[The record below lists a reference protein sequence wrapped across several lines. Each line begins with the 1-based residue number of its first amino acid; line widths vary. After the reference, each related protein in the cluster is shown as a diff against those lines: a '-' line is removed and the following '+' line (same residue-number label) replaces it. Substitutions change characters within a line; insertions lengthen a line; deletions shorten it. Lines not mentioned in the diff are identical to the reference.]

1 MVNKFIKIAN
11 HRDFVLLLAIAVGLA
26 LGPRT
31 AFLGDIS
38 VWVLAG
44 VMVFSTVG
52 FSFSHWRPFK
62 YPFQHIYKGLFLNY
76 VVFGGAIIL
85 LSLLLPK
92 GDDYDHIRMGLIII
106 AAAPAGPSIVAF
118 TTLLKGNVTYSLNG
132 VFGITLAAVGVT
144 PLLIWAFLGNT
155 GLSPWILVSMLLKL
169 IVLPVIL
176 SRFLRHK
183 RILPTV
189 KKIQGTV
196 VKWGFFLVIVPTI
209 GLSRDV
215 IFREPMLVLIIALI
229 FLVVI
234 YGFSFGYYLLMKKR
248 RTPEDLISEV
258 LLMVIKS
265 SAFSAVI
272 ALNFFDQ
279 AIVALPSAVLSIF
292 VTTFYITFSLFSNRY
307 LVKV

>member
-1 MVNKFIKIAN
+1 MINKYFKLVN
-11 HRDFVLLLAIAVGLA
+11 HRDFVLLLAIVTGMV
-26 LGPRT
+26 LGQRS

-44 VMVFSTVG
+44 VMVFSTIG
-52 FSFSHWRPFK
+52 FSFSDWRPFK
-62 YPFQHIYKGLFLNY
+62 NAFSHIYKALFLNY
-76 VVFGGAIIL
+76 FIFGGSIML
-85 LSLLLPK
+85 LTLLLPK
-92 GDDYDHIRMGLIII
+92 GEDYELIRTGLIII

-118 TTLLKGNVTYSLNG
+118 TTLLKGNVTFSLNG
-132 VFGITLAAVGVT
+132 VFGITLAAVGIT
-144 PLLIWAFLGNT
+144 PLLIYLFLGST
-155 GLSPWILVSMLLKL
+155 GVSPWLLIPMLLKL

-176 SRFLRHK
+176 SRILRHK
-183 RILPTV
+183 RILPTA
-189 KKIQGTV
+189 KQIQGTV

-215 IFREPMLVLIIALI
+215 IFSEPVLVLIVALI
-229 FLVVI
+229 LLVVI
-234 YGFSFGYYLLMKKR
+234 YGLSFGYYLLMKKNK
-248 RTPEDLISEV
+248 TPEDIVSGV

-292 VTTFYITFSLFSNRY
+292 VTTFYITFSLFSNRF